1 MFATPH
7 TLDFTLTTPAV
18 IFPAV
23 SLLLIAYT
31 NRFNSI
37 SGRIRD
43 LKRQYLDSE
52 DDTIITQM
60 KSLRRRLLII
70 RNMQWL
76 AVFSLFLSVL
86 SMLMMFENR
95 PNTAKQFFVVGMF
108 TLLASLFLS
117 LREIHLSIHA
127 LNIEMQ
133 DIEHK
138 LVEKKN
144 FLRKIEEFEI

>member
-1 MFATPH
+1 MFTVPH
-7 TLDFTLTTPAV
+7 TIDFTLTTPAV

-23 SLLLIAYT
+23 SLLLLAYT

-37 SGRIRD
+37 SSRIRD
-43 LKRQYLDSE
+43 LKKQYLDSE
-52 DDTIITQM
+52 EDGIIIQI

-76 AVFSLFLSVL
+76 AVFALFLSVL
-86 SMLMMFENR
+86 AMLMMFENK
-95 PNTAKQFFVVGMF
+95 PNTAKQFFVAGMF
-108 TLLASLFLS
+108 SLLGSLFLS

-127 LNIEMQ
+127 LNVEMQ
-133 DIEHK
+133 DLEHK

>member
-1 MFATPH
+1 MFTVPH
-7 TLDFTLTTPAV
+7 TIDFTLTTPAV

-23 SLLLIAYT
+23 SLLLIVYS

-37 SGRIRD
+37 SSRIRD
-43 LKRQYLDSE
+43 LKRLYLEAE
-52 DDTIITQM
+52 DDTIIVQL
-60 KSLRRRLLII
+60 KSLRRRILII

-86 SMLMMFENR
+86 AMLMMFENK
-95 PNTAKQFFVVGMF
+95 PDTAKNFFVVGMF

>member
-1 MFATPH
+1 MFTIPH
-7 TLDFTLTTPAV
+7 TIDFTLTTPAV

-31 NRFNSI
+31 NRFITI
-37 SGRIRD
+37 SNRIRD
-43 LKRQYLDSE
+43 LKRQYVDSE
-52 DDTIITQM
+52 DDTIIIQL

-108 TLLASLFLS
+108 TLLGSLFLS

>member
-1 MFATPH
+1 MFNTPH

-43 LKRQYLDSE
+43 LKRLYLEAE

-86 SMLMMFENR
+86 AMLMMFENR

>member
-1 MFATPH
+1 MFNTPH

-43 LKRQYLDSE
+43 LKRLYLEAE

-86 SMLMMFENR
+86 AMLMMFENR
-95 PNTAKQFFVVGMF
+95 PDTAKQFFVVGMF